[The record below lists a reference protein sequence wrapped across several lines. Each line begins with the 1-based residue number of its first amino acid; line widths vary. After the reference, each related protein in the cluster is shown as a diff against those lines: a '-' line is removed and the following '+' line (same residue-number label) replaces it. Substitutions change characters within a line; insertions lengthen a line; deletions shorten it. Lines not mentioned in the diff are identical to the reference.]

1 MQSTRRAQVA
11 KAIAE
16 ASNVF
21 NMSLTSGVGL
31 SLRRIRIE
39 KASKLLRQVEFQCNL
54 EELVQVKR
62 QLLIIQVRCQLIHRR
77 GTLRTFPLQCEAVN
91 LFQKTDMNQQ
101 DLNDFLSHFD
111 EALDIW
117 AWRCVH
123 PNSGFLHADA
133 IFRKTL
139 SSLPDVVRQC
149 SHPED
154 TFRHLQ
160 SLLAKS
166 KVSSDPLLMPLRMV
180 VSHFFLEKALH
191 EAVRHFEAGRW
202 APAMSLL
209 KSQDAAV
216 SVLMELEDAYER
228 AAAKDNSSSLL
239 RGYELGTARLTRT
252 DFDLQLAICQGSQ
265 LVHTGDWHFREAEV
279 GMAEDMMGRAQLAQ
293 DDYRQV
299 AWIPSLVLPFKIR
312 HSRAAL
318 LCVTGQDVELEGIAL
333 ARLARFYAKVVKLP
347 VP

>member
-1 MQSTRRAQVA
+1 MTGPTQQADQSGQSTEPPMQSTGRAQVA
-11 KAIAE
+11 KAVAE

-21 NMSLTSGVGL
+21 NMSLTSGAGL

-39 KASKLLRQVEFQCNL
+39 KASTLLRQVEFQCNL

-91 LFQKTDMNQQ
+91 LFQKTDMNKQ
-101 DLNDFLSHFD
+101 DLNDFLSHLD

-123 PNSGFLHADA
+123 PNSGFLNADA

-139 SSLPDVVRQC
+139 SSLPDVIHQC
-149 SHPED
+149 YHPED
-154 TFRHLQ
+154 TFRRLQ

-166 KVSSDPLLMPLRMV
+166 KASSDPLLMPLRMV
-180 VSHFFLEKALH
+180 ISYFLLEKALH
-191 EAVRHFEAGRW
+191 ESIRHFEAGRW
-202 APAMSLL
+202 AQAMSLL

-216 SVLMELEDAYER
+216 SVLMELEDTYER

-252 DFDLQLAICQGSQ
+252 DFDLQHAICQGSQ
-265 LVHTGDWHFREAEV
+265 LIHTGDWHSREAEV

-293 DDYRQV
+293 DDYR
-299 AWIPSLVLPFKIR
+299 
-312 HSRAAL
+312 
-318 LCVTGQDVELEGIAL
+318 
-333 ARLARFYAKVVKLP
+333 
-347 VP
+347 